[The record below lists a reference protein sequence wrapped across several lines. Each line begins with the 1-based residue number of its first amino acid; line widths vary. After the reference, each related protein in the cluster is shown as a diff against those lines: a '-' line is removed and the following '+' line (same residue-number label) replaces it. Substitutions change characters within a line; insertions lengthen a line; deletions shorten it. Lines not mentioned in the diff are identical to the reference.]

1 MSKFC
6 FQVDKLLT
14 KNLVSA
20 TRKGTRILVLQTNS
34 ENHEFQKPLDKILI
48 GRKNACTKEKFFQW
62 FGGMHENPAGS
73 GFLRCCNKV
82 SGTFFRLFVALLCV
96 TGLIVLITRCGGGS
110 TQSLDP
116 TGDVLT
122 YHNDNLRTGE
132 NLQETV
138 LTPKNVNST
147 GFGKVF
153 SYSVDGAIFAQ
164 PLYVKNVPMGAG
176 GVRNVVYVVTEHDS
190 VYAFDADQKASGP
203 LWHDSFVNPGSN
215 VTTVPC
221 ADEPNACDALGTEIG
236 ITSTPVID
244 PDTETLYVCAF
255 TKEPG
260 GYTYRL
266 HALNLSTGSEKFG
279 GPVRIRGSVP
289 GTGDQSDGKNVDF
302 SPYSHLQ
309 RSALLLANG
318 AAYVA
323 FASFGDARPYHGWIF
338 AFDSHTLQTRALL
351 NLTPN
356 GNAAGIWEGGNGPAS
371 DRDGNIYVVT
381 GNGTFDADAGG
392 QDFGN
397 SFVRIMQKGRSLSV
411 VDSFTPFN
419 YSDLNA
425 RDYDLGAG
433 GPLLLPDQAGNH
445 PHLMLAGGKEG
456 TLYLV
461 DRDNMGHFRAGDNSQ
476 IVQSLVNIVGQVYCT
491 PAYWENKV
499 YFVGIADSLKVF
511 TLNKGLLST
520 APTSHSAVTFG
531 IRGATPSVSANG
543 SKDGIVWVL
552 DTPAVAAPAVLVAY
566 DANDVSN
573 ELYDSEQAGTRDAL
587 PTGVR
592 FGVPTVAN
600 GKVYVRTLSELDVFG
615 LLH

>member
-1 MSKFC
+1 MC
-6 FQVDKLLT
+6 
-14 KNLVSA
+14 
-20 TRKGTRILVLQTNS
+20 
-34 ENHEFQKPLDKILI
+34 
-48 GRKNACTKEKFFQW
+48 
-62 FGGMHENPAGS
+62 ENPAGS
-73 GFLRCCNKV
+73 GFLRYGFKM
-82 SGTFFRLFVALLCV
+82 SGTYFRWFTALLCV

-110 TQSLDP
+110 TQAPDPTVQALDP

-138 LTPKNVNST
+138 LTPTNVNST
-147 GFGKVF
+147 GFGKLF
-153 SYSVDGAIFAQ
+153 SYPVDGAIYAQ
-164 PLYVKNVPMGAG
+164 PLYVKNVPMGAR

-190 VYAFDADQKASGP
+190 VYAFDADQKPPGP
-203 LWHDSFVNPGSN
+203 LWQDSFVDPGSN

-266 HALNLSTGSEKFG
+266 HALNLATGSEKFG
-279 GPVRIRGSVP
+279 GPVLIRGSVP

-397 SFVRIMQKGRSLSV
+397 SFVRIMPKGRSLSV

-419 YSDLNA
+419 YSDLN
-425 RDYDLGAG
+425 
-433 GPLLLPDQAGNH
+433 
-445 PHLMLAGGKEG
+445 
-456 TLYLV
+456 
-461 DRDNMGHFRAGDNSQ
+461 
-476 IVQSLVNIVGQVYCT
+476 
-491 PAYWENKV
+491 
-499 YFVGIADSLKVF
+499 
-511 TLNKGLLST
+511 
-520 APTSHSAVTFG
+520 
-531 IRGATPSVSANG
+531 
-543 SKDGIVWVL
+543 
-552 DTPAVAAPAVLVAY
+552 
-566 DANDVSN
+566 
-573 ELYDSEQAGTRDAL
+573 
-587 PTGVR
+587 
-592 FGVPTVAN
+592 
-600 GKVYVRTLSELDVFG
+600 
-615 LLH
+615 